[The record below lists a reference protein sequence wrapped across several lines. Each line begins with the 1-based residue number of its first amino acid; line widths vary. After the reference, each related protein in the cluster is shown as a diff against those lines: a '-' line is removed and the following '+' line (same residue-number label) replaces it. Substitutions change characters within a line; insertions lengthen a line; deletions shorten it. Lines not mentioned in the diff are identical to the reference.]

1 MRQSTLLCIVTL
13 MMLSACAPSAEAVQ
27 TALAETQPVG
37 IPDQFTGAL
46 NALVGEGTRLS
57 AMTAQGITF
66 EEFSQQLEQAKVAYS
81 MALGAQ
87 TAERNMRPEA
97 VGELDAA
104 FTGWDLAHS
113 VWDAKLNGGEAP
125 RAPDVG
131 RYAELATY
139 VGAEKLPMVG
149 SGSESYVDPDV
160 VIRILMYQATDNFE
174 AAKAVLI
181 AETQ

>member
-1 MRQSTLLCIVTL
+1 
-13 MMLSACAPSAEAVQ
+13 MLSACAPSAEAVE
-27 TALAETQPVG
+27 TALAETRPVG

-46 NALVGEGTRLS
+46 NALLEEGTRLS

-66 EEFSQQLEQAKVAYS
+66 EEFSQQLEQAKVTYS

-104 FTGWDLAHS
+104 FTGWDLALF

-125 RAPDVG
+125 HAPDAG
-131 RYAELATY
+131 RYAELVSY
-139 VGAEKLPMVG
+139 VGLEQLPMVG
-149 SGSESYVDPDV
+149 SGAESTVDQEE
-160 VIRILMYQATDNFE
+160 VIRILLDLATDHFE

-181 AETQ
+181 ADIR

>member
-1 MRQSTLLCIVTL
+1 
-13 MMLSACAPSAEAVQ
+13 MLSACAPSAEVVQ
-27 TALAETQPVG
+27 TAIAETQPAG
-37 IPDQFTGAL
+37 IPDEFTGRV
-46 NALVGEGTRLS
+46 NALLGAGSTLT
-57 AMTAQGITF
+57 AMAGQGVTF
-66 EEFSQQLEQAKVAYS
+66 EEFSQQLGQAKGAYS
-81 MALGAQ
+81 LALGAQ

-149 SGSESYVDPDV
+149 SGSESYVEPDV
-160 VIRILMYQATDNFE
+160 VIGILMYQATDNFE
-174 AAKAVLI
+174 AAKAVLL
-181 AETQ
+181 EQMQ